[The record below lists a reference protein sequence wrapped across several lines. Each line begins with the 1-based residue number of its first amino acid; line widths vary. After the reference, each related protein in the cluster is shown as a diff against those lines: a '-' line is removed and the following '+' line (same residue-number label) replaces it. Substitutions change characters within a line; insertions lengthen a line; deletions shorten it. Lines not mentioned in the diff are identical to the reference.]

1 MLKDLLR
8 ASETAAHLTRQLLAY
23 SGKGRFVVEPLNL
36 SRLVT
41 EAGSLLQVSIPKR
54 VQLQLKLDP
63 ELPSIE
69 ADAGQMQQVIMN
81 LVINGAEA
89 IGEDQSGTVLVTTA
103 VQDVDQDYIQ
113 TTFGSAEIVPGPYVT
128 LEVHDTGC
136 GMDAEIQAK
145 IFDPF
150 FTTKFTGRGLGL
162 AAVLGI
168 VRGHKGALNVYSS
181 PGRGTTFK
189 VLFPAS
195 EVRPSRMESGAQMQA
210 DLRDIGTVLVIDD
223 EEMVRGVA
231 KSMLES
237 YGYSVLVADDGR
249 SAVELFKEVGHQIS
263 VVVLD
268 LTMPSMSGE
277 ETFRQLRTI
286 RSNVRVILSSG
297 YDEVEAVK
305 RFTGKSLTGF
315 IQKPYTA
322 GQLAQKV
329 RDAVNERA
337 SNLESAGSAEG

>member
-1 MLKDLLR
+1 
-8 ASETAAHLTRQLLAY
+8 
-23 SGKGRFVVEPLNL
+23 
-36 SRLVT
+36 
-41 EAGSLLQVSIPKR
+41 
-54 VQLQLKLDP
+54 
-63 ELPSIE
+63 
-69 ADAGQMQQVIMN
+69 
-81 LVINGAEA
+81 
-89 IGEDQSGTVLVTTA
+89 
-103 VQDVDQDYIQ
+103 
-113 TTFGSAEIVPGPYVT
+113 
-128 LEVHDTGC
+128 
-136 GMDAEIQAK
+136 
-145 IFDPF
+145 
-150 FTTKFTGRGLGL
+150 
-162 AAVLGI
+162 
-168 VRGHKGALNVYSS
+168 
-181 PGRGTTFK
+181 
-189 VLFPAS
+189 
-195 EVRPSRMESGAQMQA
+195 MQA